1 MPQESQLAHRVL
13 GNLALPY
20 ISNVSPA
27 NTDPH
32 FVSGSSDI
40 LTSINAYAER
50 RPGFATNVEGTPTV
64 FNNLKRLFTWDRFDG
79 TFYVMACDI
88 NSGGFAQ
95 VFQMLAGGASFT
107 SIYTDTTPNVFD
119 FVVSNNTV
127 YFSNGVVAK
136 KWDPVNGISNWG
148 IAIGSVNNLIGPNT
162 AGAGANAGNAG
173 TTTWT
178 NPNNV
183 TSAVNN
189 ATVTLDHLNTSP
201 ITTDVLSDGLNG
213 TTFGFAVPSNNTV
226 LGIQVTCTASLVIN
240 SGSVGSPPSF
250 TSFSATLLKAG
261 AVVGTAEFLNAPS
274 TPGTVTLGGTADL
287 WGTTWVPNDL
297 NQSTFGVQ
305 FTAKIHA
312 KNAVN
317 ITFTVRNVQ
326 ITVYSL
332 GGPGV
337 SVSGAAGSF
346 TATAGYQ
353 YVFCYGNSRTGHV
366 SSPTPVS
373 ANTGVF
379 TNKANVSVTLTAST
393 DAQVNQIRLFRT
405 TDGGGGTYFELP
417 TSPYANSSG
426 AVTDNAADSS
436 LQVGSIAPTPTFN
449 DPPTPL
455 QAPIYFSGR
464 IWGFAGNKVYFS
476 GLEEI
481 NQGVP
486 EECFPSGVA
495 GNFWSFDEPVQGLGV
510 AGMGANQAL
519 AVLCG
524 GRLYAIQGNTLD
536 TFRRFLVSSRR
547 GARNRVC
554 VAMLGGMMAWLD
566 SANQIWATDGN
577 SLQELSVPIRT
588 DLTGITQA
596 NCSLGFHTA
605 GRFHWLVFSTG
616 TKLFVYDVDQ
626 DQWMPPWNF
635 SAQYIFSGETSAGNY
650 VLMAATTTKALQMS
664 TTGFN
669 DNGVTYAPVMKMN
682 LLSVVPDYGTR
693 FSYIGMG
700 SYNEPSRTGYP
711 ATFQVTNN
719 GKALGDFLILAD
731 EDPTTG
737 TYQSISANL
746 VDTSVAFN
754 RVNGTNLKQLVYQT
768 TAPAARW
775 ISMQAVL
782 ANTDQVDNIYEL
794 YMAYKPL
801 GGR

>member
-40 LTSINAYAER
+40 LTSINGYAER
-50 RPGFATNVEGTPTV
+50 RPGFASNVETTPTV
-64 FNNLKRLFTWDRFDG
+64 FNNLQRLFTWDRFDG
-79 TFYVMACDI
+79 TFIDMACDI
-88 NSGGFAQ
+88 NSSGFAQ
-95 VFQMLAGGASFT
+95 VYKLVVGIDSSFI
-107 SIYTDTTPNVFD
+107 SIFTDTVNTPFD
-119 FVVSNNTV
+119 FVISNNTV
-127 YFSNGVVAK
+127 YFSNGNVAK
-136 KWDPVNGISNWG
+136 KWDPVNGISKWG
-148 IAIGSVNNLIGPNT
+148 IATPFPTGSVVKFVGTGANQAGGPNNWANPTNIQGAPDTVYSTVTIT
-162 AGAGANAGNAG
+162 AFPHTSPQSTSLRGTNYAFGLTTGVIIGGLQVIITGLQSNIASQCTFSAQLTFGGAILGAAKDGLQLPSSAG
-173 TTTWT
+173 T
-178 NPNNV
+178 
-183 TSAVNN
+183 
-189 ATVTLDHLNTSP
+189 L
-201 ITTDVLSDGLNG
+201 
-213 TTFGFAVPSNNTV
+213 
-226 LGIQVTCTASLVIN
+226 
-240 SGSVGSPPSF
+240 
-250 TSFSATLLKAG
+250 
-261 AVVGTAEFLNAPS
+261 
-274 TPGTVTLGGTADL
+274 TLGSSSDS
-287 WGTTWVPNDL
+287 WGTTLTTAIVNDT
-297 NQSTFGVQ
+297 SFG
-305 FTAKIHA
+305 I
-312 KNAVN
+312 
-317 ITFTVRNVQ
+317 Q
-326 ITVYSL
+326 ITGRIANSTGSSISCTYSVDAVPMTIFES
-332 GGPGV
+332 GSPAI

-346 TATAGYQ
+346 TATAGYL
-353 YVFCYGNSRTGHV
+353 YLFCYGNSATGHI
-366 SSPTPVS
+366 SSPSFPST
-373 ANTGVF
+373 NTGVF

-393 DAQVNQIRLFRT
+393 DSQVNQIRVFRT

-417 TSPYANSSG
+417 TSPYPNTSG
-426 AVTDNAADSS
+426 NITDSAADTS
-436 LQVGSIAPTPTFN
+436 LQIGSIAPTPTFN

-486 EECFPSGVA
+486 EECFPSGIA
-495 GNFWSFDEPVQGLGV
+495 GNFWSFDQPIQGLGV
-510 AGMGANQAL
+510 AGMGSNQAL

-536 TFRRFLVSSRR
+536 TFRRFLVSARR
-547 GARNRVC
+547 GARNRAC

-566 SANQIWATDGN
+566 SANQIWATNGN

-596 NCSLGFHTA
+596 NCSMTFHTA

-635 SAQYIFSGETSAGNY
+635 SAQYIYSGETSPGNY

-664 TTGFN
+664 TSAFN
-669 DNGVTYAPVMKMN
+669 DNGVAYAPVMKMN

-711 ATFQVTNN
+711 ATFQVTNS

-737 TYQSISANL
+737 TYTSIAANL

-754 RVNGTNLKQLVYQT
+754 RVNGINLKQLVYQT
-768 TAPAARW
+768 TQPAARW
-775 ISMQAVL
+775 VSMQAVL
-782 ANTDQVDNIYEL
+782 ASADQVDNVYEL